1 MEPVLSKPVS
11 DASVASDSSNSL
23 ATESL
28 GTSDRQ
34 KLEEWSFDQVWKLQE
49 QFRHIKY
56 YVQSCTQTYYTRDLP
71 DECSGAISHKS
82 GRCPKYVMYF
92 FQTSLILLRLPLHF
106 GLLLQGEGRNP
117 IKLNVKTFLF
127 SRSISGTQ
135 RCNGRKSRLSKLL
148 SFVPNQRLP
157 YKLVEIDKEMD
168 ILFLRFLIFTF

>member
-1 MEPVLSKPVS
+1 MLR
-11 DASVASDSSNSL
+11 SSL
-23 ATESL
+23 
-28 GTSDRQ
+28 D
-34 KLEEWSFDQVWKLQE
+34 D
-49 QFRHIKY
+49 
-56 YVQSCTQTYYTRDLP
+56 
-71 DECSGAISHKS
+71 GAIIHKNQ
-82 GRCPKYVMYF
+82 RCRKNVIPCF
-92 FQTSLILLRLPLHF
+92 FQTSLFLFWLKLHF